1 MSATRTSESGLSA
14 ATIFKRHI
22 ALPQDHGSWAFIIS
36 PLLIG
41 GFAAGTLNAS
51 TMLLVVAA
59 LGAFL
64 LRQPAT
70 IIVKIHSSRR
80 SRAELPAAIFWFA
93 AYSMVIAAAC
103 AGLATAGYAPLFW
116 LGVPGVAIFAWHLHL
131 VSGRSERKQAGVEIV
146 AAGALALAAPASYW
160 VGLGRYDPLGWWL
173 WGLNWLQAASSIVY
187 VYLRLAQRE
196 LNELPSAQ
204 IRWRMGSR
212 AALYAGFNLLLTL
225 AAAATGLLP
234 RLIWLPY
241 LLQSAETIFG
251 ITHPAIGAKPVRIG
265 MRQVVVTSLF
275 TILFI
280 IAWRL

>member
-41 GFAAGTLNAS
+41 VFAAGTFNAS

-116 LGVPGVAIFAWHLHL
+116 LGVPGVAIFAGHLHL
-131 VSGRSERKQAGVEIV
+131 VSRRSERKQAGVEIV

-187 VYLRLAQRE
+187 I
-196 LNELPSAQ
+196 LPSP
-204 IRWRMGSR
+204 GP
-212 AALYAGFNLLLTL
+212 AGAERVPVGAYPLAYGIPGRTL
-225 AAAATGLLP
+225 C
-234 RLIWLPY
+234 WLQP
-241 LLQSAETIFG
+241 
-251 ITHPAIGAKPVRIG
+251 PADACRRGHR
-265 MRQVVVTSLF
+265 VVAPAHLAPLS
-275 TILFI
+275 
-280 IAWRL
+280 IAVG